1 MPLNIA
7 NSYTPSAAQTGRLQK
22 PSEQLAAITF
32 QLFTCTHH
40 MSVHFVM
47 QIRAGGRHVLSTHLT
62 YHAHTITE
70 MQQGKPA
77 AHTHTHIQG
86 MARDSYL
93 SNRLFTYFATL
104 QQLSTVNDTLK
115 RAIHVGRPF

>member
-1 MPLNIA
+1 
-7 NSYTPSAAQTGRLQK
+7 
-22 PSEQLAAITF
+22 
-32 QLFTCTHH
+32 
-40 MSVHFVM
+40 MSMHFVM

-70 MQQGKPA
+70 MQLGKPA
-77 AHTHTHIQG
+77 GHTHTHTHTQL
-86 MARDSYL
+86 ARDSYV

-115 RAIHVGRPF
+115 RAIHGGSSFLSTHVTAREPSDGVFAKFNDGELPRKTDAPVLTAKI